1 MSSRNFGSILL
12 RVGEENEENG
22 MCGMCGMS
30 LSTGLLGG
38 GD

>member
-1 MSSRNFGSILL
+1 MSSRNFGSISL
-12 RVGEENEENG
+12 RGGEDNG